1 METLELIESVRL
13 KWIAKK
19 LGIERLIIKNGNCLC
34 FFISNQ
40 KSAFFQSEEFN
51 YLINQIQKKSDRL
64 ALKEKITPDRPRL
77 ILSINNIKDI
87 KSLKSLLN
95 ELVYETKVV

>member
-1 METLELIESVRL
+1 MP
-13 KWIAKK
+13 
-19 LGIERLIIKNGNCLC
+19 
-34 FFISNQ
+34 
-40 KSAFFQSEEFN
+40 FFQSEEFN
-51 YLINQIQKKSDRL
+51 YIINQIQKKSDRL

-77 ILSINNIKDI
+77 ILSINKIKDI

>member
-1 METLELIESVRL
+1 METFELIESVRL
-13 KWIAKK
+13 KWIVTK

-40 KSAFFQSEEFN
+40 KSDFFQSEEFN
-51 YLINQIQKKSDRL
+51 YIIYQIQKKSDRL
-64 ALKEKITPDRPRL
+64 TLKEKITPDGPKL
-77 ILSINNIKDI
+77 ILSVNKIKDI

-95 ELVYETKVV
+95 QLVYES